1 MKKNLFLTTVLLVGL
16 IAPAFADDVVPN
28 TDKKI
33 TGGAG
38 TCTVDVLGVSDNNA
52 TANTIATWSLN
63 SYECAAGQY
72 LDETTLNCTEC
83 PIGSYCPGGTFTVEV
98 NNSKNTCP
106 ADYTSDAAA
115 TAESE
120 CYMGCETQCTPA
132 ECPANATECTP
143 IISNTTGKQYVG
155 GTCGAHETTCRT
167 SFKCKT
173 GYTAHDLMM
182 SDIFPVGADIGM
194 TSIFSNDGQD
204 CFDSG
209 KCPNFQEGYF
219 SISSTVFGGG
229 NYTFDTGEIY
239 EYVEMSTKVRVVCN
253 EYSPNTP
260 GTFTKTYTN
269 RNGETKTATMLY
281 HENFN
286 AGENNQYCW
295 ARPTHVSKST
305 RDFFLFD
312 TGNFEYME
320 NQELANLLKE
330 VMQKVEENP
339 DYIIT
344 EAEQAALRQHLSSL
358 ETYVPLDKMP
368 WMYIGEFSDI
378 SISSLVANNFARN
391 NVIYAYSDYHAF
403 IDCTFNIINTNWN
416 PDNGGDVIQNQCAY
430 DGAVTLPDDPV
441 RPGYT
446 FTGWKLVD

>member
-1 MKKNLFLTTVLLVGL
+1 MTTLV
-16 IAPAFADDVVPN
+16 AFADDVVPN

-38 TCTVDVLGVSDNNA
+38 TCTVDVLGVYDNNA

-106 ADYTSDAAA
+106 ADYTSDTAA

-143 IISNTTGKQYVG
+143 IISNTTGQQYVG

-194 TSIFSNDGQD
+194 TNIVSNDGQD
-204 CFDSG
+204 CFGTG

-219 SISSTVFGGG
+219 SISSTVFYGG
-229 NYTFDTGEIY
+229 NYREIF

-253 EYSPNTP
+253 EYGPNTP

-305 RDFFLFD
+305 RDLFLFN

-320 NQELANLLKE
+320 NQEFVNEYKKLL
-330 VMQKVEENP
+330 ENP
-339 DYIIT
+339 DYT
-344 EAEQAALRQHLSSL
+344 PTDEELYNL
-358 ETYVPLDKMP
+358 EMLLLESAFTYVPLDKMP
-368 WMYIGEFSDI
+368 WTYIGEFSDT
-378 SISSLVANNFARN
+378 SISSLVDNNFASN
-391 NVIYAYSDYHAF
+391 NGIYAYSDYHAF

-416 PDNGGDVIQNQCAY
+416 PDNGSDVIQNQCAY

-446 FTGWKLVD
+446 FTGWKLIESTTTE